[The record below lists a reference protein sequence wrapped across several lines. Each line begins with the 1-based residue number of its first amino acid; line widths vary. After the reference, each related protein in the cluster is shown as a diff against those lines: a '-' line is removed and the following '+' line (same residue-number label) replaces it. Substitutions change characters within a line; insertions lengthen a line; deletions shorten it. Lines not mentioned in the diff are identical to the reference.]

1 MKLLLYLMTRLK
13 VDNSWASML
22 FYLYQMNAR
31 WFVVIAIVTQEKSPQ
46 LENRKL
52 EVSSHVFLHKCYRRQ
67 LIKRLSFFTGRDYN
81 HYSLKLFRGERG
93 HWEMRGRG
101 KKTNKLEIILKHLKM
116 YLIWCVTS
124 QHKEY
129 FEPQKTLQ
137 HRADITWTSVSTL

>member
-31 WFVVIAIVTQEKSPQ
+31 WFVVTAIVTQEKSPQ

-116 YLIWCVTS
+116 YLIRNSFQVMLFSIVMCNISAQRILWTT
-124 QHKEY
+124 KN
-129 FEPQKTLQ
+129 
-137 HRADITWTSVSTL
+137 ITT